1 MALTSKQEKFCK
13 NVASGLSYYNAYKD
27 AYDTNGKDGT
37 IYVESS
43 KLALRDDIQERIK
56 ALTKPIEQAF
66 NANLTTERQKQIDF
80 IKERIEICK
89 QKDDENSLIRWS
101 DQLNKILALYKET
114 ETEQKQ
120 SNSVDNLDTDTLKK
134 LSGIA

>member
-1 MALTSKQEKFCK
+1 MALTPKQEKFCQC
-13 NVASGLSYYNAYKD
+13 VVSGMSYSDAYKS
-27 AYDTNGKDGT
+27 AYDTNTTDNA
-37 IYVESS
+37 IYTESS
-43 KLALRDDIQERIK
+43 RLALRDDIQDRILALRKPLEK
-56 ALTKPIEQAF
+56 AAQAQVMT
-66 NANLTTERQKQIDF
+66 ARQKQIEF
-80 IKERIEICK
+80 ITERIRICQEK
-89 QKDDENSLIRWS
+89 EDENSLIRWS